1 VLSFPR
7 SVRIYLAT
15 QPADFRK
22 GHHGLGGIIRGQLG
36 EDPLNHVWVFHN
48 KRRTDLKIL
57 WFDHGG
63 FILAHKKLARG
74 RFRIPDS
81 QDGQT
86 VRMTAAELAA
96 LLEGIDL
103 SRCRRLKRWNPP
115 ET

>member
-1 VLSFPR
+1 MLTFPA
-7 SVRIYLAT
+7 RIRIHLAT
-15 QPADFRK
+15 QPTDFRK
-22 GHHGLGGIIRGQLG
+22 GHFGLSGIVRNELEG
-36 EDPLNHVWVFHN
+36 DPLRDVWVFHN
-48 KRRTDLKIL
+48 KRRTDIKVL

-63 FILAHKKLARG
+63 LFVAHKKLARG

-81 QDGQT
+81 TDGKT
-86 VRMTAAELAA
+86 ARMTAAELAA